1 MNINYR
7 LGIFGF
13 LAHPELSQE
22 DRENM
27 ALGDKAGAKTV
38 SKWNLHDGGQY
49 CSHPALLLFPCSY

>member
-27 ALGDKAGAKTV
+27 ALGNKAGAKTV
-38 SKWNLHDGGQY
+38 LKWNLHDGRQ
-49 CSHPALLLFPCSY
+49 